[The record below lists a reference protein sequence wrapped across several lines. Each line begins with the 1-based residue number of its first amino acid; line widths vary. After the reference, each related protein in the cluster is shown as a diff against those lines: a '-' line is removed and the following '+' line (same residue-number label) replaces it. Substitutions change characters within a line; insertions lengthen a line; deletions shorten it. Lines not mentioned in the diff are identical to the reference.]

1 VYVYICTHTQ
11 AIAEALPGNVVM
23 LNLMLDGNDRGY
35 AKERWQQVINTHRYL
50 QKLSL
55 PCPVLVRH

>member
-1 VYVYICTHTQ
+1 MYIYIHIQ
-11 AIAEALPGNVVM
+11 AIAEALPGNVMM

-35 AKERWQQVINTHRYL
+35 AKERWQQVINGHRYL

-55 PCPVLVRH
+55 PCPVLVRN

>member
-1 VYVYICTHTQ
+1 VYIYIQ
-11 AIAEALPGNVVM
+11 AIAEALPGNVMM

-35 AKERWQQVINTHRYL
+35 AKERWQHVINRHRYL

-55 PCPVLVRH
+55 PCPVLVRN

>member
-1 VYVYICTHTQ
+1 MQ
-11 AIAEALPGNVVM
+11 AIAEALPGNVMM

-35 AKERWQQVINTHRYL
+35 AKERWQHVVNRHRYL

-55 PCPVLVRH
+55 PCPVLVRN